1 MAAARKTI
9 NAAPVNLTCAWSAV
23 LKIEISYD
31 RRGLYQFKD
40 TLDNF
45 VQQPPLIC
53 PSCQW
58 VAVDLA
64 RKSVAESALSRS
76 RKEGRF
82 AVVTDVGSGMRWTR
96 AVRETNAPNVDGE
109 VVWS

>member
-1 MAAARKTI
+1 
-9 NAAPVNLTCAWSAV
+9 V
-23 LKIEISYD
+23 LEIEISYD
-31 RRGLYQFKD
+31 SRRLYQFKD
-40 TLDNF
+40 ALDS
-45 VQQPPLIC
+45 VVHRPMLIC
-53 PSCQW
+53 PSCQC

-64 RKSVAESALSRS
+64 RKSVAESTPSRS

-96 AVRETNAPNVDGE
+96 AVHETIALSADGE